1 MVKDNG
7 YIFIVYMKD
16 TRFILSEDVNDA
28 INEFYDYSYLL
39 KEGRQLNE
47 FNIKDAAKKA
57 NDLITFAVNKTGNA
71 VNDNALKIY
80 VAAANK
86 LASTIEALKNKS
98 KDKKQG
104 LMLSIL
110 GKVINFF
117 IKNPKLAFIKIRL
130 AMMVLTLIGSAI
142 AGFES
147 SQNPDAF
154 NDIFEKLGIDMDA
167 SNVGDANDLRDQLDD
182 LERLNN
188 MNDETLKDRI
198 GQSVADMGMDVNDP
212 QFLDKDNARAI
223 SHSDHGIA
231 PTDLMNDP
239 AYEDFQSAMDEIKNL
254 KGDDAVRRIENLV
267 KLNRM
272 LSEQTLKGQQ
282 MDARVL
288 NKLTSIRDF
297 NNILGEDG
305 EITGTVKIDSSN
317 HLNISNCSFTHN
329 GVVISKV
336 QQVSYNVS
344 RNGVD
349 VVDITSTKVTG
360 LEIDIKTR
368 LRQLTQGIPESTV
381 DRMMHGMEKFSSW
394 NKANDVWRK
403 ESVEY
408 SHPRL
413 MELAGIREAGIIQR
427 GVDAVKKVVAN
438 VKGAAQTFLTSLQAK
453 LGEFM
458 GSIGSAFKDP
468 ATLAKLKDQQPH
480 TFVIKGGQIQIN

>member
-1 MVKDNG
+1 MIRLKPLL
-7 YIFIVYMKD
+7 IESID
-16 TRFILSEDVNDA
+16 TDTQHA
-28 INEFYDYSYLL
+28 INEFYDYSFLL

-47 FNIKDAAKKA
+47 FNIKDAGKKA
-57 NDLITFAVNKTGNA
+57 SDLISFAVKKTGSA
-71 VNDNALKIY
+71 VNDASLKIY

-110 GKVINFF
+110 GKIINFF

-223 SHSDHGIA
+223 SNSDYGIA
-231 PTDLMNDP
+231 STDLMNDP

-272 LSEQTLKGQQ
+272 LSEQSFKGQQ
-282 MDARVL
+282 MDAKVS

-305 EITGTVKIDSSN
+305 VITGTVKTDSSN
-317 HLNISNCSFTHN
+317 QLLLSKCSFTHN

-336 QQVSYNVS
+336 QQLRYDVS

-349 VVDITSTKVTG
+349 VVDITSSKVTG
-360 LEIDIKTR
+360 LEIDIRTR
-368 LRQLTQGIPESTV
+368 LRQLTQGVPDSTI
-381 DRMMHGMEKFSSW
+381 DKIFSGMEKFSSW
-394 NKANDVWRK
+394 NKANDAWRK

-413 MELAGIREAGIIQR
+413 MELAGISEAGIIQR

-438 VKGAAQTFLTSLQAK
+438 VKGATQTFLTSLQAK

-458 GSIGSAFKDP
+458 GSIGAAFKDP

-480 TFVIKGGQIQIN
+480 TFVIKGGKIEIN

>member
-1 MVKDNG
+1 MTENIDV
-7 YIFIVYMKD
+7 D
-16 TRFILSEDVNDA
+16 TQRAL
-28 INEFYDYSYLL
+28 NEFYDYSFLL

-47 FNIKDAAKKA
+47 FNIKDAGKKA
-57 NDLITFAVNKTGNA
+57 SDLISFAVKKTGSA
-71 VNDNALKIY
+71 VNDASLKIY

-86 LASTIEALKNKS
+86 LAATINSLKEKS

-104 LMLSIL
+104 LMLSVL
-110 GKVINFF
+110 GKIINFF

-198 GQSVADMGMDVNDP
+198 GQAVADMGMDVNDP
-212 QFLDKDNARAI
+212 QFLDKDSARAI
-223 SHSDHGIA
+223 SHADHGIA

-239 AYEDFQSAMDEIKNL
+239 AYADFQSAMDEIKNL
-254 KGDDAVRRIENLV
+254 KGDDTVRRIVNLA
-267 KLNRM
+267 KLDRM
-272 LSEQTLKGQQ
+272 LDEQQFKGMQMSSNDSLKNYRTVNFT
-282 MDARVL
+282 D
-288 NKLTSIRDF
+288 
-297 NNILGEDG
+297 ILGEDG
-305 EITGTVKIDSSN
+305 DVTGTVKLDSTGRLFVSKAE
-317 HLNISNCSFTHN
+317 FTYN

-336 QQVSYNVS
+336 ETVNYNVV
-344 RNGVD
+344 RDGVD
-349 VVDITSTKVTG
+349 AVDITNTKVSG
-360 LEIDIKTR
+360 LQLDIATR
-368 LRQLTQGIPESTV
+368 VRQLTQGVPDSTI
-381 DRMMHGMEKFSSW
+381 DKIFSGMEKFSSW
-394 NKANDVWRK
+394 NKVNQAWRK

-413 MELAGIREAGIIQR
+413 MELAGISEVGIIQR

-438 VKGAAQTFLTSLQAK
+438 VKGAAEKFLTSLQAK
-453 LGEFM
+453 LGQFM
-458 GSIGSAFKDP
+458 TSIGAAFKDP
-468 ATLAKLKDQQPH
+468 ATLDKLKDQREH
-480 TFVIKGGQIQIN
+480 TFVIKGGKIQIN

>member
-1 MVKDNG
+1 MIRLKPLL
-7 YIFIVYMKD
+7 IESID
-16 TRFILSEDVNDA
+16 TDTQHA
-28 INEFYDYSYLL
+28 INEFYDYSFLL

-47 FNIKDAAKKA
+47 FNIKDAGKKA
-57 NDLITFAVNKTGNA
+57 SDLISFAVKKTGSA
-71 VNDNALKIY
+71 VNDASLKIY

-110 GKVINFF
+110 GKIINFF

-223 SHSDHGIA
+223 SNSDYGIA
-231 PTDLMNDP
+231 STDLMNDP

-272 LSEQTLKGQQ
+272 LSEQSFKGQQ
-282 MDARVL
+282 MDAKVS

-305 EITGTVKIDSSN
+305 VITGTVRTDSSN
-317 HLNISNCSFTHN
+317 QLLLSKCSFTHN

-336 QQVSYNVS
+336 QQLRYDVS

-349 VVDITSTKVTG
+349 VVDITSSKVTG
-360 LEIDIKTR
+360 LEIDIRTR
-368 LRQLTQGIPESTV
+368 LRQLTQGVPDSTI
-381 DRMMHGMEKFSSW
+381 DKIFSGMEKFSSW
-394 NKANDVWRK
+394 NKANDAWRK

-413 MELAGIREAGIIQR
+413 MELAGISEAGIIQR

-438 VKGAAQTFLTSLQAK
+438 VKGATQTFLTSLQAK

-458 GSIGSAFKDP
+458 GSIGAAFKDP

-480 TFVIKGGQIQIN
+480 TFVIKGGKIEIN